1 MKTNYDYLKIMFKA
15 NLKLLKYA
23 RESDKETKE
32 IVVQS
37 IILGLIQYTKELEKK
52 IIIAKS

>member
-15 NLKLLKYA
+15 NLKLLEYA
-23 RESDKETKE
+23 KESDGDTKE

-37 IILGLIQYTKELEKK
+37 IIIGLINYTKELEKK
-52 IIIAKS
+52 IIMGKS